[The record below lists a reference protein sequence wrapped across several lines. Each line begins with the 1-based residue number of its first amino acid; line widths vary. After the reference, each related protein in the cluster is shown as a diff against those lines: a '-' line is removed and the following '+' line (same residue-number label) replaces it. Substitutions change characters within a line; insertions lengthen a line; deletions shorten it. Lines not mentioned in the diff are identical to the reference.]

1 MKVHVLFCTHDN
13 IEILTPSPL
22 SPLLP
27 FCPGPPVSPEKH
39 THTHKQQ
46 PAWTQACATV
56 KKVVETV
63 PYLRPLQVNQV
74 ALQDQVIP
82 HALVLHP
89 APGPIEPFSPWRGTE
104 VIGHYS
110 WSFSCTVVNLL
121 ISQSKISCRH
131 SPARPSLP
139 LAQGG
144 QHLLYD
150 LADQWHLQ
158 AQRVLFL
165 LWHPVQT
172 KECNILVWWSILRKT
187 HRRRKVKKH
196 LQLVLQHQGG
206 PPHPSDLQY
215 PNKP

>member
-1 MKVHVLFCTHDN
+1 MCNCWKSSRSCT
-13 IEILTPSPL
+13 L
-22 SPLLP
+22 SPSSP
-27 FCPGPPVSPEKH
+27 GGPGDPAGPGNPTCPCSPSRPAGP
-39 THTHKQQ
+39 
-46 PAWTQACATV
+46 
-56 KKVVETV
+56 
-63 PYLRPLQVNQV
+63 N
-74 ALQDQVIP
+74 
-82 HALVLHP
+82 
-89 APGPIEPFSPWRGTE
+89 EPFSPWRGTE

-110 WSFSCTVVNLL
+110 WSYSCTVVNLL

-144 QHLLYD
+144 QHLLYG

-172 KECNILVWWSILRKT
+172 KKCNILVRWSILRKT
-187 HRRRKVKKH
+187 HGRRKVRKKH